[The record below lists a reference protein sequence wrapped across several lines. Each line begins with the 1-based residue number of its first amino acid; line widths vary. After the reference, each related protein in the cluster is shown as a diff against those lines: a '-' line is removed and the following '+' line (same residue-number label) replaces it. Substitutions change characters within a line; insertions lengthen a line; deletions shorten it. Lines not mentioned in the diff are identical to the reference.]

1 MMNATYTSP
10 DGITQVVQGSTTAI
24 LASIYYQVIMDSVVW
39 LLIALIFTI
48 VDLYFGLEAASSRK
62 EEIKVSNA
70 IRRTLDKIF
79 GYICWVVLS
88 VSLAIGFHEE
98 WIKYAI
104 FAIIYG
110 AELSSCFSNYFAA
123 KGKTIHFNTFS
134 IFARKLGIDE
144 LKEVEIK
151 DNKNE

>member
-1 MMNATYTSP
+1 
-10 DGITQVVQGSTTAI
+10 
-24 LASIYYQVIMDSVVW
+24 MDSVVW

-48 VDLYFGLEAASSRK
+48 VDLYFGLEAARYRK

-79 GYICWVVLS
+79 GYVCWVVLS

-98 WIKYAI
+98 WIKYMI

-123 KGKTIHFNTFS
+123 KGKTIKFN
-134 IFARKLGIDE
+134 IFAVLSKKLGIEE
-144 LKEVEIK
+144 LEKVEIE
-151 DNKNE
+151 DNKTE